1 MDYMKLYGLYVMI
14 DYDCMGFH
22 ADFMDYTF
30 RVN

>member
-22 ADFMDYTF
+22 ADFMTI
-30 RVN
+30 RSG